1 MKSSLLILGYLFIAV
16 VSILSAIAVESIWLR
31 ILLFAAALVSLVLAV
46 KNVFDSKKMKKEI
59 EELKKNQLSVSVN
72 GSTLVFKTGET

>member
-46 KNVFDSKKMKKEI
+46 KSVFDSKKMKKEI